1 MQSYTQK
8 LLRLL
13 RPQKNGLHVEMF
25 KKKKVHDKIS
35 LQWRW
40 VFLFSFLRLAFEEF
54 FRSLL
59 VGGCMI
65 YPESVALQTAAVLQA
80 AARGCYP
87 AAALCTASIIQRM
100 TNSIKSRREGRNYVS
115 VVGGEV
121 H

>member
-1 MQSYTQK
+1 MLRCSKQK
-8 LLRLL
+8 CTIRY
-13 RPQKNGLHVEMF
+13 
-25 KKKKVHDKIS
+25 IS
-35 LQWRW
+35 CGGGVSFSPFCGWCREGF
-40 VFLFSFLRLAFEEF
+40 FLSV
-54 FRSLL
+54 L

-80 AARGCYP
+80 EARGCYP
-87 AAALCTASIIQRM
+87 AAALCAASIIQRV

>member
-13 RPQKNGLHVEMF
+13 RPPQKNGLHVKMF
-25 KKKKVHDKIS
+25 KKKMLDKIY
-35 LQWRW
+35 LLWRW
-40 VFLFSFLRLAFEEF
+40 CLVSSFLRLVFEEF
-54 FRSLL
+54 FLSLL

-65 YPESVALQTAAVLQA
+65 HPESVALQTAAVLQA
-80 AARGCYP
+80 EARGRYP
-87 AAALCTASIIQRM
+87 AAALCAASIIQRM

-115 VVGGEV
+115 VVSAGV